1 MIVSHHQALTRN
13 VLRIL
18 KRMKEDPAVEGL
30 HDLSGKDWP
39 YKPALRVPKNIEGQ
53 KPTPLLASPPQNL
66 LQRGFPLFHTPSP
79 MLKFYFYPLSEG
91 SIPPPSF

>member
-53 KPTPLLASPPQNL
+53 KPTPLLASPPKTCCKEDSL
-66 LQRGFPLFHTPSP
+66 
-79 MLKFYFYPLSEG
+79 YF
-91 SIPPPSF
+91 IPPPLCSTQGEGEGPLPYAKI